1 MLDEQIDRFLNH
13 LKAERALS
21 RNTIESY
28 SRDLGKLSLFLNNE
42 KVSDAADCSP
52 ANVSDFIRFIGRSGL
67 SGRSQARALV
77 VVRQFFKY
85 LLEEKQMEANPALR
99 IEAPRFLNKLPV
111 FLTSEEVETLLAS
124 PESKDSLGLR
134 DSAILETLYSS
145 GIRASELCAIAIGDV
160 NLEIGYLSVI
170 GKGGK
175 QRIIPIGDAAVDKIK
190 AWLSEGRPK
199 IEKNRRTGLLFL
211 NGNGGPLSRVGL
223 WKKIKYYMRKSGIMK
238 DISPHKLRHSFATH
252 LLENGADLRS
262 VQSLLGHA
270 DISTTQIYTHVNR
283 ERLRQIYDK
292 YHPRGVGR

>member
-13 LKAERALS
+13 LKAERSLS
-21 RNTIESY
+21 QNTIESY
-28 SRDLGKLSLFLNNE
+28 SRDLGKLSVFLNKE
-42 KVSDAADCSP
+42 KVFDAADCSS

-85 LLEEKQMEANPALR
+85 LVEEKELKANPAFR
-99 IEAPRFLNKLPV
+99 IEAPKFLNKLPV
-111 FLTSEEVETLLAS
+111 FLTSEEVESLLSS
-124 PESKDSLGLR
+124 PEVNDALGLR
-134 DSAILETLYSS
+134 DSAMLETLYSS
-145 GIRASELCAIAIGDV
+145 GIRASELCSIATGDV

-175 QRIIPIGDAAVDKIK
+175 QRIIPIGDIAVEKLK

-199 IEKNRRTGLLFL
+199 IVKNKRTDLLFL
-211 NGNGGPLSRVGL
+211 NRNGGPLSRVGL
-223 WKKIKYYMRKSGIMK
+223 WKKIKYYMKKTGIMK

-292 YHPRGVGR
+292 YHPRGTRR